1 MVLFK
6 VIGMRAQLESTA
18 TLLAKVKDGD
28 EVARDQLCAT
38 YLPMLK
44 RWAHGR
50 LPDYARDLAE
60 TDDMVQNTLIRALNK
75 LDSFSALREG
85 AFLAYLRKILLN
97 NIRMEIRRFSNQNS
111 LLNEHHQGETT
122 QQATSALEQAIGSE
136 VIEKYE
142 KALMKLPEAAR
153 EAVILRVEMD
163 YSYPEIAAATTCASA
178 NAARMLVARSLYKL
192 AGHMK

>member
-1 MVLFK
+1 MVLFR
-6 VIGMRAQLESTA
+6 VIVMRPKLESTA

-97 NIRMEIRRFSNQNS
+97 NIRMEIRRFSNQNN
-111 LLNEHHQGETT
+111 LLNQHQKGETT

-142 KALMKLPEAAR
+142 SALMKLPEAAR

>member
-1 MVLFK
+1 MVLFR
-6 VIGMRAQLESTA
+6 VIVMRPKLESTA

-97 NIRMEIRRFSNQNS
+97 NIRMEIRRFSNQNN
-111 LLNEHHQGETT
+111 LLNQHQKGETT

-142 KALMKLPEAAR
+142 RALMKLPEAAR